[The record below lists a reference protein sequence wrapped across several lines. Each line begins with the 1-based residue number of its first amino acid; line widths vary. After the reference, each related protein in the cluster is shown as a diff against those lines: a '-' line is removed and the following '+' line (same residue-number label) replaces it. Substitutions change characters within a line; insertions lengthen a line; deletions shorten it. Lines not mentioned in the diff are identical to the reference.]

1 MDRTIPDLLQAGLP
15 GSPAL
20 TAPGRPPLDYR
31 GLLAQIARTARFLQ
45 SAGIGVGD
53 RLAIILPNGPELATA
68 FLSAAGCAAA
78 APLNPALTGQ
88 EIEFC
93 LRDFQARALVVA
105 DGASGAA
112 RDVAAS
118 LGLDVFDLRWAP
130 GDPAGCFELKGA
142 PVASRPPITRG
153 QTQPGPDDVGLVL
166 HTSGTTARPKIVPL
180 THRNLAASAGHVR
193 EALRLGSADRCLNVM
208 PLFHIHGLV
217 ACLLAP
223 LSAGGSVCC
232 SAGFNALRFMTDLDQ
247 SEATWYSA
255 VPTMHQAILARA
267 AKNPGRGRANRLR
280 FIRSSSAALPPRVLA
295 ELESV
300 FGAPVIEA
308 YGMTEAAHQMASNPL
323 PPGVRKPGT
332 VGLAGGPAVAIM
344 GERGALLQAG
354 NAGEIV
360 VRGPNV
366 FGGYE
371 HRPEANAEAFA
382 GGWFR
387 TGDAGVIDEQGYLT
401 ITSRLKEII
410 NRGGE
415 KISPRE
421 VDEALLEHEAVREA
435 VAFPVP
441 HPALGEEIAA
451 AVVLRDGAAAT
462 DRDILRFVA
471 GRLAPYKVPAML
483 RILDELPRGATGKVR
498 RLDMARQLGL
508 A

>member
-1 MDRTIPDLLQAGLP
+1 MDRTIPDLLRGGP
-15 GSPAL
+15 PDSPAL

-31 GLLAQIARTARFLQ
+31 GLLAQIDRTARFLQ
-45 SAGIGVGD
+45 RAGIGVGD

-112 RDVAAS
+112 RGVAAS

-130 GDPAGCFELKGA
+130 DDPAGCFELAG
-142 PVASRPPITRG
+142 PVASRPPSTRSR
-153 QTQPGPDDVGLVL
+153 TQAGPDDVALVL

-193 EALRLGSADRCLNVM
+193 ETLGLDRADRCLNVM

-232 SAGFNALRFMTDLDQ
+232 SAGFNALRFITDLDQ

-267 AKNPGRGRANRLR
+267 AKNRAGGRPNRLR

-300 FGAPVIEA
+300 FGTPVVEA

-332 VGLAGGPAVAIM
+332 VGLAAGPAVAIM
-344 GERGALLQAG
+344 GGRGGLLPAG

-371 HRPEANAEAFA
+371 HRPEANAEGFA
-382 GGWFR
+382 DGWFR
-387 TGDAGVIDEQGYLT
+387 TGDAGVIDEQGYIT

-435 VAFPVP
+435 VAFPIP
-441 HPALGEEIAA
+441 HPTLGEEIAA

-471 GRLAPYKVPAML
+471 GRLAPYKIPAVL

>member
-1 MDRTIPDLLQAGLP
+1 MERTVPDLLRAGQP
-15 GSPAL
+15 DSPAL

-31 GLLAQIARTARFLQ
+31 GLLAQIDRTAGFLRG
-45 SAGIGVGD
+45 AGIGVGD
-53 RLAIILPNGPELATA
+53 RVAIILPNGPELATA

-78 APLNPALTGQ
+78 APLNPALTEQ
-88 EIEFC
+88 EIDFC
-93 LRDFQARALVVA
+93 LRDFQVRALVVA
-105 DGASGAA
+105 EGASGAA
-112 RDVAAS
+112 RGVAAS

-130 GDPAGCFELKGA
+130 GDPAGCFALTGA
-142 PVASRPPITRG
+142 PVASRPPIARDSTH
-153 QTQPGPDDVGLVL
+153 PAPDDVALVL

-193 EALRLGSADRCLNVM
+193 DTLGLGRADRCFNVM

-267 AKNPGRGRANRLR
+267 AKHPGRGGANRLR

-300 FGAPVIEA
+300 FGAPVVEA

-332 VGLAGGPAVAIM
+332 VGLAAGPAVAIM
-344 GERGALLQAG
+344 DDRGALLPPG
-354 NAGEIV
+354 SIGEILI
-360 VRGPNV
+360 RGPNV
-366 FGGYE
+366 FAGYE
-371 HRPEANAEAFA
+371 HRPEANADSFVD
-382 GGWFR
+382 GWFR
-387 TGDAGVIDEQGYLT
+387 TGDAGVIDEQGYVT

-421 VDEALLEHEAVREA
+421 VDEALLEHDAVREA
-435 VAFPVP
+435 VAFSIP
-441 HPALGEEIAA
+441 HPTLGEEVAA
-451 AVVLRDGAAAT
+451 AVVLRDGVAAT
-462 DRDILRFVA
+462 DREILRFVA
-471 GRLAPYKVPAML
+471 GRLAPYKVPAVL
-483 RILDELPRGATGKVR
+483 RILDELPRGATGKIR